1 MSVTDPFIGH
11 RLGDYKIVD
20 ILGRGGMARVY
31 RGYDERL
38 NRYAAVKVIDAA
50 LLSGGEE
57 EYRLRFLREAR
68 AIAAL
73 DHPAIVSVYQFGEFE
88 GLYYMAMKFIEGRD
102 LGQILKETGGVSL
115 THAAILRIVRD
126 VAAALDY
133 AHAAGVIHRDVKPSN
148 IMIAR
153 DGHAILTDFGLAL
166 SVPEGS
172 IGNTF
177 GSAHYIAPEQ
187 ALSSAQAVPQSD
199 LYSLGVVIYQMFTGR
214 VPFDDPSAMTVALKH
229 LSDPPPPPRTFNPNI
244 SVEVERVI
252 LRALEKEIDK
262 RYESG
267 AQLVYALEMALG
279 LGAPAFSEPIPFSAS
294 EFISGS
300 SISTRA
306 MPSVSPEIGSSALT
320 PIKRRSDEYPA
331 VKPSLDSKPS
341 RSTASLSR
349 HLHADATP
357 SQAKINTTASLP
369 RAPIAAESEPPRRA
383 RRQPLI
389 LGGLLLAAIAAIGGL
404 LLFDQGRGG
413 PSSNAVDA
421 ITFTGTPATLAG
433 AAIAA
438 ESTTG
443 RTPTAI
449 AIIPQTSATI
459 PALTTQ
465 PVTSTSLAEITAT
478 SSSTDTPLPSPTLTA
493 TAALT
498 STPRLTATS
507 TSRRTPTSART
518 GAVTASP
525 GVTPTDAGMVTINE
539 ADAEIELVYDAQSF
553 ILHNISSDAVDV
565 SGWRF
570 VQALP
575 NGGMRTFDT
584 SLWDGG
590 SRPVYA
596 LPPDDCFQAWDILR
610 VRQLPLPEICGVRHA
625 WRAIA
630 PQRQFWI
637 SPSDDPTAIFEVRLS
652 DGSVLARCPIRAGR
666 CLLDLDRLAEP

>member
-102 LGQILKETGGVSL
+102 LGQILKEDGGVSL
-115 THAAILRIVRD
+115 TSGAILRIVRD

-148 IMIAR
+148 IMITR

-244 SVEVERVI
+244 PVEVERVI
-252 LRALEKEIDK
+252 LRTLEKEIDK

-267 AQLVYALEMALG
+267 AQLVYALELALG
-279 LGAPAFSEPIPFSAS
+279 LGAPTFSEPLPFSAS
-294 EFISGS
+294 EFAGGS
-300 SISTRA
+300 SMSTRA
-306 MPSVSPEIGSSALT
+306 MPSAPPEISSSALT
-320 PIKRRSDEYPA
+320 PIKRRSEEFPA
-331 VKPSLDSKPS
+331 VTPPQDSQPS

-349 HLHADATP
+349 HLHADPTP
-357 SQAKINTTASLP
+357 SEARISTTASLP
-369 RAPIAAESEPPRRA
+369 RASIAAEPEPPRRA
-383 RRQPLI
+383 RRQPLL

-404 LLFDQGRGG
+404 LLLNPGRGG
-413 PSSNAVDA
+413 PTSDAVEISA
-421 ITFTGTPATLAG
+421 VTGTAVALAG
-433 AAIAA
+433 AALTEEATAA
-438 ESTTG
+438 I
-443 RTPTAI
+443 PTAT
-449 AIIPQTSATI
+449 AQPATPGS
-459 PALTTQ
+459 PAET
-465 PVTSTSLAEITAT
+465 PE
-478 SSSTDTPLPSPTLTA
+478 SSPPTNTPSPSSTLTA
-493 TAALT
+493 TRT
-498 STPRLTATS
+498 STPRLTATL
-507 TSRRTPTSART
+507 TSSRTPTNART
-518 GAVTASP
+518 AAVTVSP
-525 GVTPTDAGMVTINE
+525 VVTAPATSPTAAGIVMPNE
-539 ADAEIELVYDAQSF
+539 ADAEIELVYDALSF
-553 ILHNISSDAVDV
+553 ILHNIAAHPVDV

-570 VQALP
+570 VQTLP
-575 NGGMRTFDT
+575 GGETRAFDT

-596 LPPDDCFQAWDILR
+596 LPPNDCFQAWDILT
-610 VRQLPLPEICGVRHA
+610 VGQLPLPEICGIRHA

-637 SPSDDPTAIFEVRLS
+637 SPTGDPAAVFEVRAS
-652 DGSVLARCPIRAGR
+652 DGRMLARCPIRAGR

>member
-102 LGQILKETGGVSL
+102 LGQILKEDGGVSL
-115 THAAILRIVRD
+115 TSGAILRIVRD

-148 IMIAR
+148 IMITR

-244 SVEVERVI
+244 PVEVERVI
-252 LRALEKEIDK
+252 LRTLEKEIDK

-267 AQLVYALEMALG
+267 AQLVYALELALG
-279 LGAPAFSEPIPFSAS
+279 LGAPTFSEPLPFSAS
-294 EFISGS
+294 EFVGGS
-300 SISTRA
+300 SMSTRA
-306 MPSVSPEIGSSALT
+306 MPSAPPEIGSSALT
-320 PIKRRSDEYPA
+320 PIKRRSEEFPA
-331 VKPSLDSKPS
+331 VTPPQDSQPS

-349 HLHADATP
+349 HLHADPTP
-357 SQAKINTTASLP
+357 SEARISTTASLP
-369 RAPIAAESEPPRRA
+369 RAPIAAEPEPPRRA
-383 RRQPLI
+383 RRRPLL

-404 LLFDQGRGG
+404 LLLNPGRGG
-413 PSSNAVDA
+413 PASDAADISAV
-421 ITFTGTPATLAG
+421 TGTPVALAG
-433 AAIAA
+433 AALTEEATAA
-438 ESTTG
+438 IPTATAQPATPGPLAE
-443 RTPTAI
+443 TPTA
-449 AIIPQTSATI
+449 
-459 PALTTQ
+459 
-465 PVTSTSLAEITAT
+465 STP
-478 SSSTDTPLPSPTLTA
+478 TDTPSPSSTLTA
-493 TAALT
+493 TRT
-498 STPRLTATS
+498 STPRLTATL
-507 TSRRTPTSART
+507 TSSRTPTSART
-518 GAVTASP
+518 AAGAASPVVTARAASP
-525 GVTPTDAGMVTINE
+525 TAAGIVMPDE
-539 ADAEIELVYDAQSF
+539 ADAEIELVYDALSF
-553 ILHNISSDAVDV
+553 ILHNISADEVDV

-570 VQALP
+570 VQTLP
-575 NGGMRTFDT
+575 GGGTRTFDT

-596 LPPDDCFQAWDILR
+596 LPPDDCFQAWDILT
-610 VRQLPLPEICGVRHA
+610 VGQLPLPEICGVRHA

-637 SPSDDPTAIFEVRLS
+637 SPTGDPTAVFEVRAS
-652 DGSVLARCPIRAGR
+652 DGRVLARCPISAGR
-666 CLLDLDRLAEP
+666 CLLDLDPPAEP